1 MIFTPHQT
9 VLVQGIL
16 TPLGRD
22 CAERMKAYGT
32 NVIAGTSAG
41 WGGETF
47 QEIPIYHLVEDAIAA
62 SSEIATSVIC
72 VPPYEVLD
80 AVLEAIAAGVRQLI
94 ICTCSVPPVDML
106 RAIERARC
114 VDALILGPG
123 SAGVILPGEVLIGTL
138 SSSCYHPGN
147 VGIIAR
153 TDNLMDAIAWEL
165 AQAKLGQ
172 SLAIN
177 LGTAAIVGSGFQEW
191 LPILER
197 DKRTEAIVVLD
208 LDASGNSA
216 DLLEALGAELQ
227 KPVVA
232 FIAGTHLPYP
242 ESHSDGAFILA
253 DYLARS
259 ALSSNRA
266 EAKVTALKKGKV
278 TVANRPSQV
287 VSCIK
292 KILRKKGD
300 LS

>member
-1 MIFTPHQT
+1 MIFNPNRT
-9 VLVQGIL
+9 VLVQGIA

-32 NVIAGTSAG
+32 NVSAGTTVG

-47 QEIPIYHLVEDAIAA
+47 QEIPIYDLVEDALCA
-62 SSEIATSVIC
+62 SSEITTSVIC

-80 AVLEAIAAGVRQLI
+80 AALEAIAAGLRQLI
-94 ICTCSVPPVDML
+94 ICTRSVPPVDIL
-106 RAIERARC
+106 RLIERARC
-114 VDALILGPG
+114 VDALVLGPA
-123 SAGVILPGEVLIGTL
+123 SAGVILPGEALMGTL
-138 SSSCYHPGN
+138 STSCYRPGN

-153 TDNLMDAIAWEL
+153 TDNLMDEVAWEL
-165 AQAKLGQ
+165 AQANLGQ
-172 SLAIN
+172 SLAVN
-177 LGTAAIVGSGFQEW
+177 LGTAAIVGSGFREW

-197 DKRTEAIVVLD
+197 DKRTEAIVILD

-216 DLLEALGAELQ
+216 DLLEALEVELR

-232 FIAGTHLPYP
+232 MVAGTHLPYP
-242 ESHSDGAFILA
+242 ESNSDGAFILA

-259 ALSSNRA
+259 AVSSNRA
-266 EAKVTALKKGKV
+266 EAKVAALKKAKV